1 MLPLLLAAVTSSM
14 PCVEEPVD
22 PQTGRPDWRRSFVT
36 CFDPWK
42 GFELAGAGR
51 WSGAAVS
58 PSVSLDLRLRKER
71 ESFSKQ
77 DSVWLSLHRVAGTQW
92 QPLSASVD
100 ATAWEFVFRRHASD
114 TSFTL
119 PTIPVTRLPFPFD
132 IGLGGSVARFEWSM
146 RPTERWA
153 LETARFSFL
162 FDPIRSET
170 NQFHLALG
178 PVAQHRVAAL
188 TEGTTRHDVTPL
200 TSGLLVF
207 TAETNDG
214 FAFVRGSAIGGALL
228 QLESATP
235 SWTAQVRGSAEA
247 GVVLLAINDQP
258 VVFSARGE
266 VWWRANAPFEW
277 TASAALGFRLFSA
290 RRS

>member
-1 MLPLLLAAVTSSM
+1 MLSLLLAAVTSAA
-14 PCVEEPVD
+14 
-22 PQTGRPDWRRSFVT
+22 PQGCRDTTDWRRSFAT
-36 CFDPWK
+36 CFDPWQ

-51 WSGAAVS
+51 WSGAALA
-58 PSVSLDLRLRKER
+58 PSVSFDLRLREDR
-71 ESFSKQ
+71 QSASKT
-77 DSVWLSLHRVAGTQW
+77 DSVWLSLHRVAGAQW

-114 TSFTL
+114 TSLTL

-132 IGLGGSVARFEWSM
+132 IGLAGSVARFEWNL
-146 RPTERWA
+146 RPTTERWA

-170 NQFHLALG
+170 NQFHLAIG
-178 PVAQHRVAAL
+178 PVAHHRVAAL
-188 TEGTTRHDVTPL
+188 VVGTTRHDVTPL

-207 TAETNDG
+207 TAETDDG
-214 FAFVRGSAIGGALL
+214 LAYVRGTAIGGALL
-228 QLESATP
+228 QLDGSTP
-235 SWTAQVRGSAEA
+235 SWTSQVRGSAEA
-247 GVVLLAINDQP
+247 GVVLLAVNDQP
-258 VVFSARGE
+258 LVLAARGE
-266 VWWRANAPFEW
+266 AWWRANAPFEW